1 MNLIILGLPGAGK
14 GTQSNFIVKKYG
26 LIHLS
31 TGDIFRSNI
40 KNGTAL
46 GIKAKGYIEKG
57 QYVPDEITNN
67 MVVARLQ
74 QPDIKT
80 TDFILDGYP
89 RTIEQADFLDKTLV
103 NINKK
108 ILALYL
114 AINEQT
120 VIDRLSSRRVCLQC
134 AHVYNLKF
142 FPPKIKNTCDIDN
155 QTLIQRLDDKK
166 ITIKTRLEIY
176 KKETLPL
183 VAYYQNRGWLKTIDA
198 NLENDK
204 VRATIEQYLLENDD
218 G

>member
-14 GTQSNFIVKKYG
+14 GTESDFIVKKYG

-40 KNGTAL
+40 KNGNAL
-46 GIKAKGYIEKG
+46 GIKAKEYMDAG
-57 QYVPDEITNN
+57 QYVPDEITNKL
-67 MVVARLQ
+67 VAARLQ
-74 QPDIKT
+74 QLDIKT

-89 RTIEQADFLDKTLV
+89 RTIDQAFYLDKTLLT
-103 NINKK
+103 INKP
-108 ILALYL
+108 ILVLYL

-120 VIDRLSSRRVCLQC
+120 VVDRLSSRRVCLQC
-134 AHVYNLKF
+134 GRVYNLKF
-142 FPPKIKNTCDIDN
+142 SPPKINNKCDIDN
-155 QTLIQRLDDKK
+155 QTLIQRSDDKAA
-166 ITIKTRLEIY
+166 TIKTRLQVY

-183 VAYYQNRGWLKTIDA
+183 VTYYQNQGLLKTIDA

-204 VRATIEQYLLENDD
+204 VRATIEQYLLENDN

>member
-14 GTQSNFIVKKYG
+14 GTQSDFIVKKYG

-31 TGDIFRSNI
+31 TGDIFRNNI
-40 KNGTAL
+40 RNGTTL
-46 GIKAKGYIEKG
+46 GIKAKAYMDAGI
-57 QYVPDEITNN
+57 YVPDEITNN
-67 MVVARLQ
+67 LVAARLQ

-89 RTIEQADFLDKTLV
+89 RTIDQANFLDQTLLT
-103 NINKK
+103 IKK
-108 ILALYL
+108 PILVLYL

-134 AHVYNLKF
+134 GRVYNLKF
-142 FPPKIKNTCDIDN
+142 SPPKINNKCDIDN
-155 QTLIQRLDDKK
+155 QTLIQRSDDKET
-166 ITIKTRLEIY
+166 TIKTRLEIY

-183 VAYYQNRGWLKTIDA
+183 VTYYQNKGLLKTIDA

-204 VRATIEQYLLENDD
+204 VLATIEQYLLENDN

>member
-31 TGDIFRSNI
+31 TGDIFRNNI
-40 KNGTAL
+40 RNGTTL
-46 GIKAKGYIEKG
+46 GIKTKAYMDAGI
-57 QYVPDEITNN
+57 YVPDEITNN
-67 MVVARLQ
+67 LIAARLQ
-74 QPDIKT
+74 QSDIKT

-89 RTIEQADFLDKTLV
+89 RTIDQANFLDQTLLT
-103 NINKK
+103 IKK
-108 ILALYL
+108 SILVLYL

-134 AHVYNLKF
+134 GRVYNLKF
-142 FPPKIKNTCDIDN
+142 SPPKINNKCDIDN
-155 QTLIQRLDDKK
+155 QTLIQRSDDKET
-166 ITIKTRLEIY
+166 TIKTRLEIY

-183 VAYYQNRGWLKTIDA
+183 VTYYQNKGLLKTIDA

-204 VRATIEQYLLENDD
+204 VLATIEQYLLENDN